1 MKKTI
6 AIFGG
11 SQEATYKKIGNK
23 YGVNVLFH
31 CGKSRN
37 GGNKKE
43 FSKLVKKADCV
54 VVLLGAVGHV
64 SMDIVK
70 ELCKEMGKEV
80 VFHNGFGASGA
91 IQLGLDQMK
100 GNHLTAVA

>member
-11 SQEATYKKIGNK
+11 SQEGTYKKIGQK
-23 YGVNVLFH
+23 HGVNVLFH
-31 CGKSRN
+31 SGKTRN

-43 FSKLVKKADCV
+43 FKNLVKNADCV
-54 VVLLGAVGHV
+54 VVMLGAIGHV

-70 ELCKEMGKEV
+70 DLCKKNDV
-80 VFHNGFGASGA
+80 KILFHNGFGASGA
-91 IQLGLDQMK
+91 IQMGLE
-100 GNHLTAVA
+100 NLSVNAA

>member
-11 SQEATYKKIGNK
+11 SQEATYKKIGQK
-23 YGVNVLFH
+23 YGVDVLFH
-31 CGKSRN
+31 CGKTRN

-43 FSKLVKKADCV
+43 FKNLIKKADCV
-54 VVLLGAVGHV
+54 VVLRAAIGHV

-70 ELCKEMGKEV
+70 EVCKQEGVSLLFQK
-80 VFHNGFGASGA
+80 NGFGASGA
-91 IQLGLDQMK
+91 IQMGLEHLGTK
-100 GNHLTAVA
+100 VAA